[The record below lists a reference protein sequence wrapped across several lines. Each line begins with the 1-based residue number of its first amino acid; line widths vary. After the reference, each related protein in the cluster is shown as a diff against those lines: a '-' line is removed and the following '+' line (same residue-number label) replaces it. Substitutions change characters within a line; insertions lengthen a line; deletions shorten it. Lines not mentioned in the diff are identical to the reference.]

1 MANSEEMIDRIV
13 AGVLGQ
19 LASPSGGAS
28 SPPERIE
35 RRSIETSPDKTLEIA
50 EEVVTAAYLEN
61 RGIISGPIAFAA
73 KSVLTPSAREFL
85 ANRKIAWTRSS
96 RSGSAATTGRGNWL
110 TVIVR
115 STPAVA
121 AAFDLITKDSDG
133 AWSREFLGCHREAAA
148 RGVGALCRG
157 ECDGVVVFTGKPESV
172 ACRANRNP
180 QVRAA
185 AVATVGQVK
194 GVRAVMGANLFAV
207 DPRERSMFELRNL
220 LKEIESAGKP
230 APPAGWNE

>member
-1 MANSEEMIDRIV
+1 MASSEEMIDRIV

-19 LASPSGGAS
+19 LGTPSGGAS
-28 SPPERIE
+28 SPPEAKE
-35 RRSIETSPDKTLEIA
+35 RRPAEPSTDKTLEIA
-50 EEVVTAAYLEN
+50 EDVVTAAYLEN
-61 RGIISGPIAFAA
+61 RGIISGPVAFAA

-96 RSGSAATTGRGNWL
+96 RGGSAAATARGKWL
-110 TVIVR
+110 TIIVR

-121 AAFDLITKDSDG
+121 AAFDLVTKGSDG
-133 AWSREFLGCHREAAA
+133 AWSRELLGCHREAAA

-157 ECDGVVVFTGKPESV
+157 EFDGVVVFTGKPESV

-194 GVRAVMGANLFAV
+194 RLKTLMGANLLAL
-207 DPRERSMFELRNL
+207 DPRERSTFELRNL

-230 APPAGWNE
+230 APPPGWNE